1 MRLGLLANNNNNN
14 NKYEL
19 AHLHHMEATTLTPDL

>member
-1 MRLGLLANNNNNN
+1 MRVGLLANNN

-19 AHLHHMEATTLTPDL
+19 AHLHHTEATTLTPDL

>member
-1 MRLGLLANNNNNN
+1 MRLGLLANNNNN

>member
-1 MRLGLLANNNNNN
+1 MRLGLLANNNN

-19 AHLHHMEATTLTPDL
+19 AHLHHTEAITLAHDL